1 MRSADFPHREGVGA
15 SCVALP
21 PGPWLTVLDFLANR
35 FSAIGKSE
43 WQARMQRGDV
53 FDASGAAVRP
63 ETVFRAHSQIYYYRS
78 LAPEIRIPFEATVLF
93 QDEWLVVA
101 DKPHFLPV
109 TPSGGYLQET
119 LLVRLKRALGINT
132 LVPMHRIDQDTA
144 GIVLFTI
151 QPQTRD
157 RYQALFRDRLVAKT
171 YEAIAPLRPELFL
184 PIVHRSRLV
193 ESPAFMQMTQVAGPV
208 NAETR
213 IELIERCRAH
223 ARYRLLPATGQK
235 HQLRAH
241 MAALGIGIINDR
253 IYPHLHPF
261 AEPSIPKDYS
271 QPLQLLA
278 RCISFVD
285 PISGQSRYFESQRR
299 LQY

>member
-1 MRSADFPHREGVGA
+1 MRSADFPLREGVGA

-21 PGPWLTVLDFLANR
+21 PGPWLTVLDFLADR
-35 FSAIGKSE
+35 FPAIGKSE
-43 WQARMQRGDV
+43 WHARMQRDDV
-53 FDASGAAVRP
+53 FNAAGEAVGP
-63 ETVFRAHSQIYYYRS
+63 ETVFRAHGQIYYYRS
-78 LAPEIRIPFEATVLF
+78 LAPEFPIPFEATVLF

-119 LLVRLKRALGINT
+119 LLVRLKRALGIDT
-132 LVPMHRIDQDTA
+132 LVPMHRLDLDTA

-157 RYQALFRDRLVAKT
+157 HYQALFRDRLVQKI
-171 YEAIAPLRPELFL
+171 YEAIAPWRPELSL
-184 PIVHRSRLV
+184 PMVHRSRLV
-193 ESPAFMQMTQVAGPV
+193 ESPAFMQMTQAPGQP

-213 IELIERCRAH
+213 IELIERYGAN

-241 MAALGIGIINDR
+241 MAAVGIGIINDR
-253 IYPHLHPF
+253 IYPHLQP
-261 AEPSIPKDYS
+261 AVDPSIRRDYS
-271 QPLQLLA
+271 RPLQLLA
-278 RCISFVD
+278 RGVSFVD
-285 PISGQSRYFESQRR
+285 PISGQPRHFESQRR
-299 LQY
+299 LQS